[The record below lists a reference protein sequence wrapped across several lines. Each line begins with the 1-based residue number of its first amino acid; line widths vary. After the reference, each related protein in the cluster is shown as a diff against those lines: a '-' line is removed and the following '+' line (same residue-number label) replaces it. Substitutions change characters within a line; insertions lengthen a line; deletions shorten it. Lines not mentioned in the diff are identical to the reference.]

1 LNAAIDTM
9 ASADTSVLMGWLK
22 EQLARGCTSGSLM
35 QSMLDSGWS
44 LADAS
49 DALLKAALPD
59 PGQGEGMPSA
69 PVVVSAALAVAP
81 AAPKLKLGEANVV
94 RAHDRDVRILMD
106 MTQPHVVVVAD
117 LLSPDECGAL
127 IEAARGRLQ
136 RSQTV
141 SAQEAITA
149 EVHSARTSE
158 GMFFQTGESELIRLL
173 EARIAALFNWP
184 VDHAEGLQVL
194 RYTPG
199 AEYRPHFDHFDL
211 LSPGGQTAL
220 SRGGQRVGT
229 VVVYLATPEGGGAT
243 VFPDQ
248 GLQVRAQAG
257 HAVFF
262 SYDLNAGEAGVLHGG
277 APVTGGEK
285 WVATKWLREKKF
297 A

>member
-1 LNAAIDTM
+1 M
-9 ASADTSVLMGWLK
+9 ANADTSVLNGWLN
-22 EQLARGCTSGSLM
+22 EQLARGCTPGSLM

-44 LADAS
+44 LTDAS
-49 DALLKAALPD
+49 DALLTAKLSNPELVAIAQAASPADDVGVQTRGAMPD
-59 PGQGEGMPSA
+59 LQAGDG
-69 PVVVSAALAVAP
+69 
-81 AAPKLKLGEANVV
+81 NCV
-94 RAHDRDVRILMD
+94 RAHDRVVRVLLD
-106 MTQPHVVVVAD
+106 MAQPRVVVVAD
-117 LLSPDECGAL
+117 LLSPEECLAL
-127 IEAARGRLQ
+127 IEAARGRLR

-141 SAQEAITA
+141 SAQDAVTA
-149 EVHSARTSE
+149 EVNVARTSE
-158 GMFFQTGESELIRLL
+158 GMFFQTGETELVSLL

-184 VDHAEGLQVL
+184 IDHAEGLQVL

-211 LSPGGQTAL
+211 DSPGGHVAL

-229 VVVYLATPEGGGAT
+229 IVVYLAAPEGGGAT
-243 VFPDQ
+243 VFPDL

-262 SYDLNAGEAGVLHGG
+262 SYDLASGGAGVLHGG
-277 APVTGGEK
+277 APVSDGEK

>member
-1 LNAAIDTM
+1 M
-9 ASADTSVLMGWLK
+9 ARADTSVLKGWLK

-35 QSMLDSGWS
+35 QAMLDSGWS

-49 DALLKAALPD
+49 DALLKATRPDLAQAESATPALGASNPGGANQRHLPD
-59 PGQGEGMPSA
+59 LQPGA
-69 PVVVSAALAVAP
+69 DNL
-81 AAPKLKLGEANVV
+81 V
-94 RAHDRDVRILMD
+94 RAHDRDVRILLD
-106 MTQPHVVVVAD
+106 MNQPRVVVVAD
-117 LLSPDECGAL
+117 LLSQVECREL
-127 IEAARGRLQ
+127 IDAARGRLA

-141 SAQEAITA
+141 SAQDAVTA
-149 EVHSARTSE
+149 EVNAARTSE
-158 GMFFQTGESELIRLL
+158 GMFFQTGETELVSLL

-184 VDHAEGLQVL
+184 VDHAEGLQIL

-199 AEYRPHFDHFDL
+199 AEYRPHFDHFDMD
-211 LSPGGQTAL
+211 SPGGQAAL

-262 SYDLNAGEAGVLHGG
+262 SYDLNSDEAGVLHGG
-277 APVTGGEK
+277 APVTGGET
-285 WVATKWLREKKF
+285 WVATKWWREKKF